1 MWKKLAVAATV
12 AGAVFAGGR
21 WLRAREQERRVQHTS
36 ESGQAYQQAKMRI
49 LILGAGFGGLATAL
63 KLDEQLKDADD
74 VSILVVDR
82 NNDLLFTPLL
92 WTVAN
97 GRANVD
103 DVVVPIRAFQR
114 GRRFH
119 VLHAE
124 VERIDLERREVQT
137 SAGPRPYDILVIALG
152 SHTAVADLPGLREH
166 AFPFHTPADALQ
178 LRNHLIDAIESAH
191 QAETEQERQEWL
203 TFVVGG
209 AGDTGIE
216 LAAIINDYIKTGL
229 FAEYPWLADAHTR
242 VIIVGRGER
251 VLPMS
256 DPRTSSLVRR
266 ALEREGITVLTGTAI
281 KAVTASTVETTDG
294 PVAAR
299 TLFWAAGITAPDV
312 VAQLPVEHA
321 RNGAITVDTFLRIPG
336 YPDVYVIGDVAWAFD
351 AVTHAP
357 VPATAQAARDE
368 GYYVGRTI
376 AAQYLG
382 RPVKAYRY
390 RPLGHLALLGR
401 FTGVAEIGPMAFGG
415 FIAWLLWHLAYLQR
429 IPSWPKRVELVT
441 GWLLSAIFGPET
453 GQLRL
458 GTGLPQRER
467 ERLEAPETQSLG

>member
-1 MWKKLAVAATV
+1 MWKKLGLAATV
-12 AGAVFAGGR
+12 TGAAFAGMKL
-21 WLRAREQERRVQHTS
+21 LRSREHRLQHAS
-36 ESGQAYQQAKMRI
+36 ETEQAYQKAHTRI

-63 KLDEQLKDADD
+63 KLDQKLKAAND

-82 NNDLLFTPLL
+82 NNDMLFEPLL

-124 VERIDLERREVQT
+124 VESIDLERKEVQT

-166 AFPFHTPADALQ
+166 ALPFHVPADVLQ
-178 LRNHLIDAIESAH
+178 LRNHLIDAIENAH
-191 QAETEQERQEWL
+191 HAETEQERQAWL
-203 TFVVGG
+203 TFVIGG

-229 FAEYPWLADAHTR
+229 FAEYPWLADEHTR
-242 VIIVGRGER
+242 VILVGRGGR

-256 DPRTSSLVRR
+256 DPRTSALVRR
-266 ALEREGITVLTGTAI
+266 ALEKEGIEVLTGTAV
-281 KAVTASTVETTDG
+281 KAVTASTVETSEG
-294 PVAAR
+294 SIPAR
-299 TLFWAAGITAPDV
+299 TLFWAAGITAPDLI
-312 VAQLPVEHA
+312 AQLPVEHA
-321 RNGAITVDTFLRIPG
+321 RNGAIMVDDHLRIPG
-336 YPDVYVIGDVAWAFD
+336 YPNVYVIGDNAWAFD

-357 VPATAQAARDE
+357 VPAAAQASRQE
-368 GYYVGRTI
+368 GYYVGETI
-376 AAQYLG
+376 AAEYMNRPTKPFRYL
-382 RPVKAYRY
+382 
-390 RPLGHLALLGR
+390 PLGHLALLGR
-401 FTGVAEIGPMAFGG
+401 FTGVAEIGPFAFGG
-415 FIAWLLWHLAYLQR
+415 FPAWLLWHLAYLQR
-429 IPSWPKRVELVT
+429 NPSWAKRTRLVVD
-441 GWLLSAIFGPET
+441 WLLSAIFGPET

-458 GTGLPQRER
+458 GTGLPKRER
-467 ERLEAPETQSLG
+467 VEAPRT

>member
-1 MWKKLAVAATV
+1 MWKKLALGATV
-12 AGAVFAGGR
+12 TGAAFVGR
-21 WLRAREQERRVQHTS
+21 KLLSDRQHRLQHAS
-36 ESGQAYQQAKMRI
+36 ETAQAYQQARLRV

-63 KLDEQLKDADD
+63 KLDQKLKELKDTDD
-74 VSILVVDR
+74 ASILVVDR
-82 NNDLLFTPLL
+82 NNDSLFTPLL

-103 DVVVPIRAFQR
+103 DVVVPIRAFQK

-124 VERIDLERREVQT
+124 VEGIDLARKEVQT

-152 SHTAVADLPGLREH
+152 SHTAVADLPGLREY
-166 AFPFHTPADALQ
+166 ALPFHTPANVLQ
-178 LRNHLIDAIESAH
+178 LRNHLIDAIENAH

-229 FAEYPWLADAHTR
+229 FTEYPWLADTSFR

-256 DPRTSSLVRR
+256 EPRTSSLVRR
-266 ALEREGITVLTGTAI
+266 ALEKEGIEVLTGTAV
-281 KAVTASTVETTDG
+281 KAVKASAVETSHG
-294 PVAAR
+294 PVSAR

-312 VAQLPVEHA
+312 VAQLPVKHA
-321 RNGAITVDTFLRIPG
+321 RNGAIMVDDHLRIPG
-336 YPDVYVIGDVAWAFD
+336 YPNVYVIGDDAWAFD

-357 VPATAQAARDE
+357 VPATAQAARQE
-368 GYYVGRTI
+368 GYYVGEVI
-376 AAQYLG
+376 AAEYMQ
-382 RPVKAYRY
+382 RPAKPFRFQ
-390 RPLGHLALLGR
+390 PLGHLALLGR
-401 FTGVAEIGPMAFGG
+401 FTGVAEIGPLAFGG
-415 FIAWLLWHLAYLQR
+415 FAAWLLWHLAYLQR
-429 IPSWPKRVELVT
+429 IPSWARRTRLVVD
-441 GWLLSAIFGPET
+441 WLLSAIFGPET

-458 GTGLPQRER
+458 GTGLSESER
-467 ERLEAPETQSLG
+467 VEAPPT